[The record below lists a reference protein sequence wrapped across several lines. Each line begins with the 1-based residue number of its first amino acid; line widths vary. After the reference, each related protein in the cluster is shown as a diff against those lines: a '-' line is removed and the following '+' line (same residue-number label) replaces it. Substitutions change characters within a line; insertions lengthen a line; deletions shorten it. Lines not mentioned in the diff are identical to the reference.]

1 MLSRV
6 ADSLYWMRRYV
17 ERADQIARVVRVNMD
32 LAFDRAP
39 LEVVQLWGRL
49 LSGLWSAPAWAQVT
63 RESPTD
69 ALSDLTNIDA
79 VASCVAAA
87 RENARQIRQHIT
99 GEMWDRLN
107 GVHLAL
113 NDPTR
118 RAEWAQRPHGF
129 FQTVREAAAL
139 FDAAIA
145 DGLAR
150 DEAWHFLQLGQ
161 FLERSAST
169 ARLLECQLRA
179 PVPANESDRLLD
191 EQLEWICLLRA
202 CDALELYRRR
212 HRTEL
217 RPDHIVR
224 FLIAD
229 QLSPRSIRYGFD
241 RITETLAAL
250 AETVPA
256 QPAIVVGSTLT
267 DAVRVLEARDGPAI
281 EAVCAIQG
289 ECDRIHRML
298 RATYIDHQQTVAPV
312 ANEGAAWITR

>member
-17 ERADQIARVVRVNMD
+17 ERADQIARVVGVNMD

-49 LSGLWSAPAWAQVT
+49 LSGLWSAPAWAQVS
-63 RESPTD
+63 RESPHD
-69 ALSDLTNIDA
+69 AFADLTNIDA

-113 NDPTR
+113 NDPVR
-118 RAEWAQRPHGF
+118 RAEWSQRPHGF
-129 FQTVREAAAL
+129 FQTVRESAAL
-139 FDAAIA
+139 FDAAIN

-161 FLERSAST
+161 FLERSGAT

-179 PVPANESDRLLD
+179 TLPAHAPDRLLD

-202 CDALELYRRR
+202 CDALELFRRR
-212 HRTEL
+212 HRTGL
-217 RPDHIVR
+217 CQDHIVR

-229 QLSPRSIRYGFD
+229 QCSPRSIRYGFD
-241 RITETLAAL
+241 RITETLTAL
-250 AETVPA
+250 AEAVPA
-256 QPAIVVGSTLT
+256 QPAVVAGPTLA
-267 DAVRVLEARDGPAI
+267 DAVRSLETRGGDVI
-281 EAVCAIQG
+281 EAVCAIQR
-289 ECDRIHRML
+289 ECDRIHGL
-298 RATYIDHQQTVAPV
+298 VHETYIDHQRAVAPV
-312 ANEGAAWITR
+312 GTEGAAWTTR

>member
-6 ADSLYWMRRYV
+6 AHSLYWMRRYV
-17 ERADQIARVVRVNMD
+17 ERADQIARVVGVNMD

-49 LSGLWSAPAWAQVT
+49 LSGLWSAPVWAQVS
-63 RESPTD
+63 RESPPD

-79 VASCVAAA
+79 VASCFAAA

-113 NDPTR
+113 NDAAR
-118 RAEWAQRPHGF
+118 RAEWSQRPHGF

-139 FDAAIA
+139 FDAAID
-145 DGLAR
+145 DGMAR

-161 FLERSAST
+161 FLERSAAT

-179 PVPANESDRLLD
+179 TLPAHAPDRLLD

-212 HRTEL
+212 NRTDLGPE
-217 RPDHIVR
+217 HIVR

-229 QLSPRSIRYGFD
+229 QRSPRSIRYGFD
-241 RITETLAAL
+241 RIEETLAAL
-250 AETVPA
+250 AEAVPS
-256 QPAIVVGSTLT
+256 QPAVIVGSVLA
-267 DAVRVLEARDGPAI
+267 DAIRSLETRDGDAI
-281 EAVCAIQG
+281 EAVCAIQA
-289 ECDRIHRML
+289 ECDRIHRTVHE
-298 RATYIDHQQTVAPV
+298 TYIDHQRTVVPV
-312 ANEGAAWITR
+312 ASERTAWITR